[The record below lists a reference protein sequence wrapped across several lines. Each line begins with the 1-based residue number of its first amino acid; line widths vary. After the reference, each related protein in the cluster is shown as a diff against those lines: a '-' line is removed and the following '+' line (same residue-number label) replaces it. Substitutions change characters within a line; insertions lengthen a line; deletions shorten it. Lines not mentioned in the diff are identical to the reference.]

1 LRLWQYAV
9 MPKRISKKA
18 TDANQT
24 AYRVVQAATTDA
36 VNEGIKQGV
45 NEAVTQAI
53 DRDTLSHVM
62 AQMGRKGGKI
72 GGKRSLET
80 MSAADRKKR
89 ARKAAHI
96 RWTKPK
102 K

>member
-1 LRLWQYAV
+1 

-36 VNEGIKQGV
+36 VNEGIKQGIKQGV
-45 NEAVTQAI
+45 NEAVTEAI
-53 DRDTLSHVM
+53 DRDTLSQVM